1 MKRLF
6 RELTACV
13 LAAVMLFVLLPV
25 SFSILKAG
33 AEWAPDRE
41 WEWTRSRI
49 EKGSQRLLEFL
60 RTGKTHLGIHGG
72 RFADD
77 LPHAIILRKDF

>member
-6 RELTACV
+6 RKLTARV

-25 SFSILKAG
+25 SFSMRKAG
-33 AEWAPDRE
+33 AEWAPDHE
-41 WEWTRSRI
+41 WEWIRSRI

-60 RTGKTHLGIHGG
+60 RTGKTHLGIHSS

-77 LPHAIILRKDF
+77 LPHAIILRKNF